1 MTILDLT
8 LDDLGFA
15 LIMILTMLALFGGPD
30 NG

>member
-8 LDDLGFA
+8 LDDLGYA
-15 LIMILTMLALFGGPD
+15 LTMILLMLALFGGPD